1 MKQEQALRTVAGT
14 LRDQR
19 VVDFVSTSVKTGYR
33 EFFGT
38 YSDEAGRMV
47 DHAFAALSRC
57 QSDGVDPGRL
67 VEVTTELLRDTFKKS
82 DASFWFNRIY
92 HQYKTQAKPEA
103 DFRRLQTLVPGKR
116 VLDYG
121 CGSGYLAA
129 RMSRGGYEVFTTD
142 VLDYR
147 YPEARHLPFVQ
158 MASPTEIAYPDDSV
172 DVALVLAVLHHIN
185 ADDLPRVIQRL
196 GTVARYALIKED
208 TYGLPEDGEG
218 MADCL
223 RTQPLLA
230 RFSGMTLAAQRQV
243 LVLIDFFSNAIAQ
256 GIPEMNMPFE
266 FKTVSGW
273 EQVLLQN
280 GFKVNRTVVAG
291 FEPGLMHKSCHVWLV
306 CERMGRNAS
315 DAGRVGRKSR
325 SLHCA
330 RFAPLRSG

>member
-19 VVDFVSTSVKTGYR
+19 VVDFVSASVKTGYR
-33 EFFGT
+33 EFFGAS
-38 YSDEAGRMV
+38 SDEVCGMV
-47 DHAFAALSRC
+47 DQAFDRLWRS
-57 QSDGVDPGRL
+57 QQDGIDPGRL
-67 VEVTTELLRDTFKKS
+67 LETTSVLLRDTFKKS
-82 DASFWFNRIY
+82 DPSFWFNRIY

-103 DFRRLQTLVPGKR
+103 DFRRLQTLLPGKR

-129 RMSRGGYEVFTTD
+129 RMARGGYKVFTTD

-158 MASPTEIAYPDDSV
+158 MASPTDIAYPDDSV

-185 ADDLPRVIQRL
+185 PDDLPGVIQRL
-196 GTVARYALIKED
+196 GRVAKYALIKED

-218 MADCL
+218 LADAL
-223 RTQPLLA
+223 RTQPLLEM
-230 RFSGMTLAAQRQV
+230 FTQMTLETQQQV
-243 LVLIDFFSNAIAQ
+243 LVLIDFFANAIAQ

-273 EQVLLQN
+273 EQDLLQN
-280 GFKVNRTVVAG
+280 GFKVKRTVVAG

-306 CERMGRNAS
+306 CERTG
-315 DAGRVGRKSR
+315 
-325 SLHCA
+325 
-330 RFAPLRSG
+330 